1 MKSVGLL
8 ISTKENEKRRAL
20 LPKHIAKI
28 RNKDRLFFEAGYGTF
43 FGHADQEY
51 VNAGANVVSTQEALS
66 KDIVCDPKIGDATYL
81 DKLRNGQ
88 TIFGWIHA
96 VQNRSITDR
105 ILAKGITAIAW
116 EDMFEGSRHVFWRSN
131 ELAGEA
137 AIMHAFTLYGKLVYE
152 CKVALIGRGNVA
164 RGAYRIL
171 SCMGASINVYER
183 KTENLLHS
191 ELENYDVIVNGLLWD
206 VYRKD
211 HILYRT
217 DLGKLRK
224 PAMIV
229 DISCDRAGAIET
241 SRPTTIEDPVYLVD
255 GVLHYAVDHTPALIG
270 YSVTDCLGEELI
282 KYLDTL
288 IEGRSDENAI
298 LSRATC
304 IRHGVIIDQRINDFQ
319 NRQAMQN

>member
-1 MKSVGLL
+1 MKSVGLM

-20 LPKHIAKI
+20 LPKHIAQI
-28 RNKDRLFFEAGYGTF
+28 RNKDQLFFETGYGAF

-51 VNAGANVVSTQEALS
+51 IDAGANVVSTEEALS
-66 KDIVCDPKIGDATYL
+66 KDIICDPKIGDATYL
-81 DKLRNGQ
+81 DKLRSGQ

-105 ILAKGITAIAW
+105 IIDKEITAIAW
-116 EDMFEGSRHVFWRSN
+116 EDMFDESRHVFWRSN

-183 KTENLLHS
+183 KTESLLRS
-191 ELENYDVIVNGLLWD
+191 ELGNYDVVVNGLLWD

-211 HILYRT
+211 HIIYRT
-217 DLGKLRK
+217 DLEKLKK

-241 SRPTTIEDPVYLVD
+241 SRPTTIEDPVYYEG

-270 YSVTDCLGEELI
+270 YSVTDCLGVELI
-282 KYLDTL
+282 KYLDTV
-288 IEGRSDENAI
+288 IEGEADQNVI
-298 LSRATC
+298 LERATC
-304 IRHGVIIDQRINDFQ
+304 IRDGVIVDQRINDFQ
-319 NRQAMQN
+319 NR